1 MQLNKL
7 SPATGARST
16 PKLSGRNTDLREF
29 RKANEAVG
37 LRIKSGKFTFVS
49 RKLLNIFIFIA
60 QKAGTPGVNA
70 PTDDPG
76 AQGYFWVRMSDVIE
90 GFSYLGNNTDYIK
103 QTAHE
108 MQSVKVIQSTGNS
121 WTDEVLLSGVKVWN
135 SLGLGH
141 PRGEVWIG
149 FAFPPTFQDLVL
161 RCENN
166 YTKYSLYYQSVLSGA
181 QSLALYEICRR
192 YATSPT
198 RVTYKQTYEYWYHV
212 LTGTAVVDGAA
223 RPEYKYFKRDVLK
236 TAIAEINKNTDVEVE
251 LIEFKENRQVE
262 HLQFRV
268 NLRPQASLEFH
279 PESNPGPLLNMQM
292 VERIMRFGIPKDE
305 ACHIYAQYSERTVIS
320 HIDLV
325 EKRQKSSRGTALDSP
340 AAYFKVAIANGY
352 ASNPLIAEPLPAE
365 KLSPVPPKDLKAQMT
380 AARTAQALSYFSE
393 LSEAQQAG
401 YIDQF
406 SEQADETIKGY
417 LRKKGLD
424 MKVTK
429 TAFGEWLANAVW
441 GEVTEK
447 DVIAFHDKGGLH

>member
-1 MQLNKL
+1 MEV
-7 SPATGARST
+7 ATNSART
-16 PKLSGRNTDLREF
+16 GLRTTVKSGQRNTDLREF

-60 QKAGTPGVNA
+60 QRAGAPGINA

-76 AQGYFWVRMSDVIE
+76 AQGYFWVRMSEVIE

-149 FAFPPTFQDLVL
+149 FAFPPTFQELVL

-212 LTGTAVVDGAA
+212 LTGTAVEDGAA

-236 TAIAEINKNTDVEVE
+236 TSIAEINRNTDIEVE
-251 LIEFKENRQVE
+251 LIEFKENRRVE

-279 PESNPGPLLNMQM
+279 PESNPGPLLNMQV
-292 VERIMRFGIPKDE
+292 VERIMRFGIPQED
-305 ACHIYAQYSERTVIS
+305 ACQIYAQYSERTVIA
-320 HIDLV
+320 HIELV
-325 EKRQKSSRGTALDSP
+325 EKRQKSTKGAVLDSP

-352 ASNPLIAEPLPAE
+352 ASNPHIAEPLNAE
-365 KLSPVPPKDLKAQMT
+365 KVLPMPPRDLKAQMT
-380 AARTAQALSYFSE
+380 VARSAQALSYFSE
-393 LSEAQQAG
+393 LTEEEQAG
-401 YIDQF
+401 YIGRF
-406 SEQADETIKGY
+406 SDQADKTIKGY
-417 LRKKGLD
+417 LKKKGLE
-424 MKVTK
+424 MKVAR
-429 TAFGEWLANAVW
+429 TAFGEWLANEVW
-441 GEVTEK
+441 GDVTEK
-447 DVIAFHDKGGLH
+447 DVIAYHDKGGLH

>member
-1 MQLNKL
+1 VQVTTHPP
-7 SPATGARST
+7 STDARST
-16 PKLSGRNTDLREF
+16 FKPSQRNTDLREF

-37 LRIKSGKFTFVS
+37 LRIKYGKFTFVS

-60 QKAGTPGVNA
+60 QKAGAPGVNA

-76 AQGYFWVRMSDVIE
+76 AQGYFWARMSEVID
-90 GFSYLGNNTDYIK
+90 GFSYSGNNTDYIK
-103 QTAHE
+103 QTAYE

-121 WTDEVLLSGVKVWN
+121 WTDEVLLSGVKIWN

-149 FAFPPTFQDLVL
+149 YAFPPTFQDLVL

-198 RVTYKQTYEYWYHV
+198 RVTYKHTYEYWYHV
-212 LTGTAVVDGAA
+212 LTGVAVEDGAA
-223 RPEYKYFKRDVLK
+223 RPEYKYFKRDVIK
-236 TAIAEINKNTDVEVE
+236 TAIAEINKNTDIEVE
-251 LIEFKENRQVE
+251 LIEFKENRRVE

-279 PESNPGPLLNMQM
+279 PESNPGPLLNMQV
-292 VERIMRFGIPKDE
+292 VERIMRFGIPQNE
-305 ACHIYAQYSERTVIS
+305 ACQIYAQYSERTVVA

-325 EKRQKSSRGTALDSP
+325 EKRQKSTRGTALDSP

-352 ASNPLIAEPLPAE
+352 ASNPHIADTLPAE
-365 KLSPVPPKDLKAQMT
+365 IVAPVPPKDLKVQLT
-380 AARTAQALSYFSE
+380 VARSAHALAYFNE

-406 SEQADETIKGY
+406 SEQADKTIKGY
-417 LRKKGLD
+417 LRKKGLE
-424 MKVTK
+424 MKVAK
-429 TAFGEWLANAVW
+429 TAFGEWLADTLW

-447 DVIAFHDKGGLH
+447 DIIAFHDKGGLH

>member
-1 MQLNKL
+1 VQLNTHP
-7 SPATGARST
+7 PANSARST
-16 PKLSGRNTDLREF
+16 FKPSHRNTGLREF

-60 QKAGTPGVNA
+60 QKAGAPGVNA

-76 AQGYFWVRMSDVIE
+76 AQGYFWVRMSEVIE

-161 RCENN
+161 HCENN
-166 YTKYSLYYQSVLSGA
+166 YTKYSLYYQTVLSGA

-212 LTGTAVVDGAA
+212 LTGIAVEDGAA

-236 TAIAEINKNTDVEVE
+236 TAIAEINKNTDIEIE
-251 LIEFKENRQVE
+251 LIEFKENRRVE

-268 NLRPQASLEFH
+268 SLRPQASLEFE
-279 PESNPGPLLNMQM
+279 PESSPGPLLNMNV
-292 VERIMRFGIPKDE
+292 VERIMRFGIPEEE
-305 ACHIYAQYSERTVIS
+305 ACQIYARYSEGTVLS
-320 HIDLV
+320 HINLV
-325 EKRQKSSRGTALDSP
+325 EMRQKSTKGAVLDSP

-352 ASNPLIAEPLPAE
+352 ASSLYIANPLTSEKALPA
-365 KLSPVPPKDLKAQMT
+365 PPKDLKAELVV
-380 AARTAQALSYFSE
+380 ARSAQALSYYSE
-393 LSEAQQAG
+393 LSEAEQAR
-401 YIDQF
+401 YIDRF
-406 SEQADETIKGY
+406 SDQADKTIKWY
-417 LRKKGLD
+417 LKKKGLK
-424 MKVTK
+424 MKIAR
-429 TAFGEWLANAVW
+429 TAFGEWLAMDVW
-441 GEVTEK
+441 GEATES
-447 DVIAFHDKGGLH
+447 DIIAFHNRGSVI